1 MIFQYNRARSQINLD
16 ISNNPLP
23 NFPRQTDPA
32 DSLRK
37 NIIKPNRNFS
47 AFQKPIVQSNDD
59 SSAKS
64 LTIFQRGMIENVTGP
79 AQNCSSCGGAK

>member
-1 MIFQYNRARSQINLD
+1 MVFQYNRARDQINLD

-23 NFPRQTDPA
+23 DFPTSTDPR

-37 NIIKPNRNFS
+37 NIIKPKRNFV
-47 AFQKPIVQSNDD
+47 AFKKPIEQATDD
-59 SSAKS
+59 SSTRE
-64 LTIFQRGMIENVTGP
+64 LTIFQRGMLENVTGP